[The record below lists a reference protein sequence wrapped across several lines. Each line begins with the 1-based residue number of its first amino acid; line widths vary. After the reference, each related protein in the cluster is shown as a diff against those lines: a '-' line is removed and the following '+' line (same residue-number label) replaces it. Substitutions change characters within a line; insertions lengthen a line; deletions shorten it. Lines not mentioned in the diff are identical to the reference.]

1 MVLKQI
7 MHYLNDMNRFP
18 STNID
23 HVMCYFRP
31 ENKFPRVV
39 FGGFAK
45 TFKNPKACS
54 MDLFSYL
61 SYPGLSVGT
70 KLPQGWE
77 LKECTTYDYWELAQ
91 FYNCRSGG
99 LMMDALFSDRMEP
112 QCRPLEEMYNKSGF
126 FRKWETYALSHQGE
140 LYAVFIVNQSNLGLN
155 LSELTNGIKVIVTK
169 PESLSWDILSIGVA
183 QLTGTFK
190 MGKVPI
196 LIYPFDYVQAQHIP
210 YDKKYQLWILDVNY
224 GSDYI
229 NYVQKKFKMAYH

>member
-45 TFKNPKACS
+45 TFKNSKACS

-61 SYPGLSVGT
+61 LYPGLSVGT

-77 LKECTTYDYWELAQ
+77 LKECTAYDYWELAQ

-99 LMMDALFSDRMEP
+99 MMMDALFSDRMEP
-112 QCRPLEEMYNKSGF
+112 ECRPLEEMYNKSGF

-155 LSELTNGIKVIVTK
+155 LSELINGIKVIVTK